1 MMKLMSFLLSALLV
15 CGLTAMGS
23 EENAPANQVRRL
35 PVSVT
40 LVEEEGIAAWAGAS
54 TPLSLKAQKNTEW
67 SDDAGLRLM
76 IYEDGAAYLF
86 TANEV
91 FALRE
96 SGDRFLL
103 ELSLY
108 RTPFDAEPC
117 LVLPAGAVRLLR
129 DGSMVQVQVA
139 DDPLGVLAFDG
150 LDGMVLTKQPYT
162 PYRYPNFNFFSGPL
176 EPGTDWFCYFNT
188 GDHRYAILKM
198 AIGEDG
204 AMTGTLA
211 MPDGRKMNCILLGN
225 EGGYALADESGD
237 APELLFFGER
247 TQVDDMRWDGIRYRL
262 ARLGLM
268 PVQDYLNLCAVDRFE
283 LWREKTQGEDLR
295 YMLGRNLD
303 SVILSLL
310 RDGWT
315 DTTQELSE
323 SYPFVE
329 EWFVR
334 LTKDGQTL
342 LIHCGSDYAS
352 PYEAWQNY
360 PDAYVLYGADGA
372 VLSWSGSKPIDHGL
386 ADAYKLRK
394 GVYFDAGT
402 GAYGM
407 VVGEDS
413 GAYFLDDG
421 RIAVETSE
429 HLGEGDVAFEIIRV
443 IP

>member
-35 PVSVT
+35 PVFVT

-204 AMTGTLA
+204 AMTGTRRSYRRLLA
-211 MPDGRKMNCILLGN
+211 LVARASELGWPISVSMTITKANLREAADMFAAAALSGAAAIQVGPMMAGGR
-225 EGGYALADESGD
+225 ALAH
-237 APELLFFGER
+237 PEL
-247 TQVDDMRWDGIRYRL
+247 
-262 ARLGLM
+262 
-268 PVQDYLNLCAVDRFE
+268 
-283 LWREKTQGEDLR
+283 
-295 YMLGRNLD
+295 MLSRAEWD
-303 SVILSLL
+303 SVKDAIRALPNA
-310 RDGWT
+310 GV
-315 DTTQELSE
+315 
-323 SYPFVE
+323 PFS
-329 EWFVR
+329 F
-334 LTKDGQTL
+334 
-342 LIHCGSDYAS
+342 SDEFFCECRHDQPPA
-352 PYEAWQNY
+352 
-360 PDAYVLYGADGA
+360 
-372 VLSWSGSKPIDHGL
+372 H
-386 ADAYKLRK
+386 LRK
-394 GVYFDAGT
+394 KWRDPSHTPCPAGRDFGVIGPT
-402 GAYGM
+402 GQFRACLH
-407 VVGEDS
+407 
-413 GAYFLDDG
+413 A
-421 RIAVETSE
+421 TT
-429 HLGEGDVAFEIIRV
+429 
-443 IP
+443 